1 MVKPFFSI
9 PDTDLTQE
17 SSFDPMGIMPIWIHY
32 GQRLFDD
39 KLTTIANDVR
49 VYSFNLFHHYVIY
62 ELFRKHSDEII
73 SAKQKF
79 KSWQS
84 DADVKA
90 GLLIFLEDLIAHI
103 FYIEGVNRP
112 EVDNIGILGLSK
124 ARQSHNTN
132 DLNSLVITA
141 SKNSGLLKNQLNLG
155 MTGRYKGPM
164 MNMRYFDR
172 SFSYIPDTWEH
183 VSSFLEKWTDA
194 IELKNQL
201 TKLIT
206 KYLLQAER
214 GNTPSLSL
222 QKIKSIGLW
231 RSISKEYL
239 NCFGKRQLPQ
249 LLKQYWKDKLGLN
262 AGAPEVLYSLVA
274 TLKEKEAIE
283 HEQIFRRSLLNLKDE
298 PEEMAKVQRIL
309 DIEPFLS
316 YSEYAGRFLAQP
328 TTKKISDEVVSLNSL
343 REAINNAAAFILDRE
358 VPRLIELVNAM
369 TAPGD
374 LETWL
379 SSVNQYHRKINQ
391 DRGGN
396 SWFEI
401 ENNGIVK
408 HNFSP
413 VLSEKFNT
421 IEKYLNKPFWFHTY
435 YLETLRS
442 IYQGI
447 Q

>member
-1 MVKPFFSI
+1 
-9 PDTDLTQE
+9 
-17 SSFDPMGIMPIWIHY
+17 
-32 GQRLFDD
+32 
-39 KLTTIANDVR
+39 
-49 VYSFNLFHHYVIY
+49 
-62 ELFRKHSDEII
+62 
-73 SAKQKF
+73 
-79 KSWQS
+79 
-84 DADVKA
+84 
-90 GLLIFLEDLIAHI
+90 
-103 FYIEGVNRP
+103 
-112 EVDNIGILGLSK
+112 
-124 ARQSHNTN
+124 
-132 DLNSLVITA
+132 
-141 SKNSGLLKNQLNLG
+141 
-155 MTGRYKGPM
+155 M

-183 VSSFLEKWTDA
+183 VSLFLERWIDV

-206 KYLLQAER
+206 KYLFQTER
-214 GNTPSLSL
+214 GNSPSVSL
-222 QKIKSIGLW
+222 QKIKSIGLLK
-231 RSISKEYL
+231 SISNQYL

-274 TLKEKEAIE
+274 ILKEKEAIE
-283 HEQIFRRSLLNLKDE
+283 HEQIFKRSLLNLKDE

-328 TTKKISDEVVSLNSL
+328 TTKKIGDQVEGLNSL
-343 REAINNAAAFILDRE
+343 REAINNAATFTLDRD
-358 VPRLIELVNAM
+358 VPRLTELVNAM

-413 VLSEKFNT
+413 ALSEKFNT

-442 IYQGI
+442 IYLGI

>member
-9 PDTDLTQE
+9 PDTELTQE

-73 SAKQKF
+73 AAKQKF
-79 KSWQS
+79 KGWQS

-103 FYIEGVNRP
+103 FYIEGANKP
-112 EVDNIGILGLSK
+112 EIDNIGILGLSK

-132 DLNSLVITA
+132 DFNSLVIKA

-206 KYLLQAER
+206 KYLFQAER
-214 GNTPSLSL
+214 GNAPTISL
-222 QKIKSIGLW
+222 QKIKFIGLW
-231 RSISKEYL
+231 KSIANQYL
-239 NCFGKRQLPQ
+239 KCFGKKQLPQ

-274 TLKEKEAIE
+274 ALKEKEAIE

-298 PEEMAKVQRIL
+298 PKEMAKVQRIL

-328 TTKKISDEVVSLNSL
+328 KTKIISDEVVALNSL
-343 REAINNAAAFILDRE
+343 REAINDSASFTLDRD
-358 VPRLIELVNAM
+358 VPRLTELVNAM
-369 TAPGD
+369 TVEGD
-374 LETWL
+374 LENWL
-379 SSVNQYHRKINQ
+379 SSVNQYHRKINL

-401 ENNGIVK
+401 ENNGILK

-413 VLSEKFNT
+413 ALNDKFNT

-442 IYQGI
+442 IYLGI